1 MITEKE
7 ARKILNLLE
16 YFGYHFDFD
25 DERKDEAIEL
35 FKKNNIICDK
45 SKCKCDKEE

>member
-7 ARKILNLLE
+7 ARKILNLLHH
-16 YFGYHFDFD
+16 FGYCFDFD
-25 DERKDEAIEL
+25 EERKNEAIEL

-45 SKCKCDKEE
+45 SKCKCHKKE